1 MKWLGA
7 CQLSAVGFRLSASG
21 CRLLAIGFRR
31 AFGNPPS
38 PLRGPLPPDKQ
49 WGAREY
55 IGARH
60 PPLDRGGQGRSADFR
75 LAAGG
80 CWLSASGFRRAFGNP
95 PSPLRGPLPPDK
107 QWGAREYIGA
117 RHPPLDRGGQGRSAD
132 FRLSAFGYR
141 LTVGGYRLSDFG
153 FRLLASGFRLPASGC
168 RLPAPDSRIP
178 ILHSRLLGNNL
189 RRRILLTFIHGQ
201 FKIAII
207 SKKQGREE
215 YPCRNGKES
224 SQW

>member
-1 MKWLGA
+1 MGQAFTGEL
-7 CQLSAVGFRLSASG
+7 LAVGSRLSASG
-21 CRLLAIGFRR
+21 CWLTAIGFRR

-75 LAAGG
+75 LPAP
-80 CWLSASGFRRAFGNP
+80 GFRLPACLRQSP
-95 PSPLRGPLPPDK
+95 PRHCVALSPPDK

-132 FRLSAFGYR
+132 FRLLAAGCWLSAPGSR
-141 LTVGGYRLSDFG
+141 LP
-153 FRLLASGFRLPASGC
+153 ASGFRLSASGC
-168 RLPAPDSRIP
+168 WLSAS
-178 ILHSRLLGNNL
+178 G
-189 RRRILLTFIHGQ
+189 F
-201 FKIAII
+201 
-207 SKKQGREE
+207 
-215 YPCRNGKES
+215 
-224 SQW
+224 